1 MIQNEKI
8 TQKLVFV
15 HANGFPP
22 NSYKILFEKL
32 LENFSINNFLL
43 RPLWDNKQDYK
54 LLKDWSLFYNDFNS
68 FMEDN
73 NHNNTIGIGHS
84 IGGNILLRTAI
95 DSPKYF
101 SKIIL
106 LDPILFTPIINN
118 SWKIVS
124 LLKLQ
129 NRIHPLSKGALNRK
143 MSYNT
148 FDDIF
153 KSYRRKSIFKNID
166 DLNLK
171 IYIKSITKE
180 THNGLEIIYSN
191 LWENKIYNTGLLKDN
206 YIWKHIK
213 NLKIPCLII
222 RADNS
227 NAFLDS
233 SKNKIS
239 KLNQNI
245 LFKTIQN
252 STHLFPLEYPDKSFN
267 LINDFLSN

>member
-1 MIQNEKI
+1 VIQNEKI

-22 NSYKILFEKL
+22 KSYKTLLEKL
-32 LENFSINNFLL
+32 SENFNVNNFLL
-43 RPLWDNKQDYK
+43 RPLWDNKQNHM
-54 LLKDWSLFYNDFNS
+54 LLKDWSLFYNDFNLY
-68 FMEDN
+68 MENN
-73 NHNNTIGIGHS
+73 NHNNNIGIGHS
-84 IGGNILLRTAI
+84 IGGNILLRATI
-95 DSPKYF
+95 DNPKYF

-118 SWKIVS
+118 SWKIIS

-129 NRIHPLSKGALNRK
+129 NKIHPLSKGALNRK
-143 MSYNT
+143 MHYKT

-166 DLNLK
+166 DLNLRL
-171 IYIKSITKE
+171 YIKSITKNI
-180 THNGLEIIYSN
+180 HNGIQIIYSN

-206 YIWKHIK
+206 YIWKNIK
-213 NLKIPCLII
+213 KLNTPCLII

-245 LFKTIQN
+245 LFKTIPN
-252 STHLFPLEYPDKSFN
+252 STHLFPLEFPNKSFN
-267 LINDFLSN
+267 LINDFLNN